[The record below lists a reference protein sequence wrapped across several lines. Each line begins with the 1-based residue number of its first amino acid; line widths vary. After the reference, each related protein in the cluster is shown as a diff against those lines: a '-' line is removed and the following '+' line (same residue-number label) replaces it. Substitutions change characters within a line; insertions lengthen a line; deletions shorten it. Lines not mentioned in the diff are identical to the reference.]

1 MSILGWIILGLIAGA
16 IAKAIM
22 PGDQGGGVFATLIL
36 GVIGAVVGGWIGSA
50 LFDVGLEDF
59 WSLQTWILAIVGA
72 IIVLFIYGM
81 LTRRTRT

>member
-81 LTRRTRT
+81 LTRRTRI

>member
-1 MSILGWIILGLIAGA
+1 MGIIGWIILGLIAGA

-22 PGDQGGGVFATLIL
+22 PGDQGGGMIATLIL
-36 GVIGAVVGGWIGSA
+36 GVIGAVVGGWIGTA

-59 WSLQTWILAIVGA
+59 WSLQTWVVAIIGA

-81 LTRRTRT
+81 LTKRSRT